1 MNGSAQ
7 YQEVANTPSGTAPP
21 VTRSEGHAGWWIAGL
36 LVAAGIVLGV
46 VLHHRSAANNAAAAD
61 NANKGMTDRVIPVT
75 ATTVKKKDVP
85 IVIEGLGTVTP
96 LRTMTVRTL
105 VNGTLM
111 NVYFKEGQDVRQGD
125 LLAQVDPRPFEV
137 QLHQGEA
144 ALAKD
149 TAAFKGASRDLARD
163 KTLLE
168 QKLVAQQVVDDQQ
181 AVTDEAQAAM
191 MADNATIEQAKLN
204 LTYARITAPANA
216 TTGIRQVDPGNIV
229 QTSDPSGIV
238 MLTQMDPTSVIFTLP
253 QDYLPD
259 IQREML
265 NGPIPVEVFT
275 RDGSKSLGTGNLTLI
290 DNQVNTSTAMIRLR
304 AQLPNP
310 HRTLWPNQF
319 VKAQLHLQTLKGV
332 VAVRSNVVQQGPS
345 GTYAYVVTQD
355 KSGSSVAEMRP
366 VTVETTA
373 GDYSVIS
380 KGLEAGDK
388 VVEDGQFQLKP
399 GAKVS
404 VTKPA
409 KEGAVAAA
417 GAQ

>member
-1 MNGSAQ
+1 MDSSAHF
-7 YQEVANTPSGTAPP
+7 QEVETTPTNAAPP
-21 VTRSEGHAGWWIAGL
+21 ATKSGGHPARWIVGL
-36 LVAAGIVLGV
+36 LAIIGLGLF
-46 VLHHRSAANNAAAAD
+46 LHHRSTVSSAAAA
-61 NANKGMTDRVIPVT
+61 AGASKATADRVIPVT
-75 ATTVKKKDVP
+75 ASTVKKKDVP
-85 IVIEGLGTVTP
+85 IIIEGLGTVTP
-96 LRTMTVRTL
+96 LRTMTVHTL

-111 NVYFKEGQDVRQGD
+111 NVYFKEGQDVKAGD

-137 QLHQGEA
+137 QLHQGQA

-149 TAAFKGASRDLARD
+149 TAAFKDATLDLQRD
-163 KTLLE
+163 KDLLK
-168 QKLVAQQVVDDQQ
+168 QKLVAPQVVDDQQ
-181 AVTDEAQAAM
+181 ALADEAAAAM
-191 MADNATIEQAKLN
+191 LADNATIEQAKLN
-204 LTYARITAPANA
+204 LTYARITAPSSA
-216 TTGIRQVDPGNIV
+216 TTGIRQVDPGNLV
-229 QTSDPSGIV
+229 QTSDPNGIV

-259 IQREML
+259 IQREMA

-275 RDGSKSLGTGNLTLI
+275 RDGAKSLGMGTLALI

-310 HRTLWPNQF
+310 HRTLWPNAF
-319 VKAQLHLQTLKGV
+319 VKAQLHLQTLKDV
-332 VAVRSNVVQQGPS
+332 IAVRSNVVQQGPS
-345 GTYAYVVTQD
+345 GTYAYVVTE
-355 KSGSSVAEMRP
+355 KNGAAVAEMRP

-380 KGLEAGDK
+380 KGLQPGDK

-404 VTKPA
+404 VTRPS